1 LLGQIKAAVYNI
13 FKEVKMINIK
23 VFGSTPPCAKCNE
36 VEKRANRVADKY
48 PGEVEVSK
56 FDAISEEGQKY
67 NVFFTPTVVIN
78 DKIVSSGEVVSESEL
93 EKAVKK
99 EME

>member
-1 LLGQIKAAVYNI
+1 MI
-13 FKEVKMINIK
+13 EVK
-23 VFGSTPPCAKCNE
+23 VFGSTPPCAKCKE
-36 VEKRANRVADKY
+36 VERRATRVANKY
-48 PGEVEVSK
+48 PGQVEVSK
-56 FDAISEEGQKY
+56 LDAISDEGQKY

-78 DKIVSSGEVVSESEL
+78 DKIVTAGEVISESEL